1 MGQSTLNRPRESV
14 FVRIPCLSVFIMRW
28 YRETMRATC
37 LHQKKHCFLCIPLHS
52 IYTANYW
59 DTCVK
64 SRQHFD
70 FECHAHTRF
79 WGLQDILKGK
89 SRFCLGSHV
98 VNSCPPGNYGEN
110 LLKGH
115 GDKTKP
121 MMPGSTKQ
129 HVKFK
134 SADSANGH
142 EQISGYASVWSG
154 EKSNSTG
161 SPRQPRT
168 ALQCRTF
175 WLVNSFGAA
184 KHGPSLVSAC
194 WRWFYLPKL
203 GQLHLRIRHRP
214 EIATSVQ
221 SLLGS
226 STKGG
231 QPQNSRELP
240 VSSLVWI
247 LNCGTD
253 GTARAVG
260 YWACALDGDL

>member
-1 MGQSTLNRPRESV
+1 
-14 FVRIPCLSVFIMRW
+14 MRGDSNW
-28 YRETMRATC
+28 TIFEPY
-37 LHQKKHCFLCIPLHS
+37 HICFGPYKSS
-52 IYTANYW
+52 IW
-59 DTCVK
+59 
-64 SRQHFD
+64 
-70 FECHAHTRF
+70 TRNICWAIYF
-79 WGLQDILKGK
+79 CCYYLALLRLELEFQQFHRGKRWPMLTRK

-203 GQLHLRIRHRP
+203 GQLHLRISHRP